1 MIATLTTTTPSAR
14 TTHDQALRIALDPMA
29 LAAVRL
35 VRPQVTLLVV
45 DHQGTVWGQD
55 RMRACWCTVHPAEGG
70 LLVVPK

>member
-1 MIATLTTTTPSAR
+1 MIATITTTAPR
-14 TTHDQALRIALDPMA
+14 TTRAQGQRIVLDPMA

-35 VRPQVTLLVV
+35 VRPQVTQLVI

-55 RMRACWCTVHPAEGG
+55 RMHACWCTVHPAEGG